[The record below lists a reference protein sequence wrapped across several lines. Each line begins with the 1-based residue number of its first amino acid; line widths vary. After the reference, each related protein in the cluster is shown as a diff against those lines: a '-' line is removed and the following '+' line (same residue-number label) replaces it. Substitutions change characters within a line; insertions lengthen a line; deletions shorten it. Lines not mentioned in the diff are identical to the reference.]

1 MRRAALVLLGG
12 LGGLAALGVA
22 WGETGAAA
30 INPITPIARIASITP
45 ITPITMGDDRGKI
58 VSLARPAT
66 RIVTLSPHLAEI
78 VFAAGARASLVGV
91 SARSDFPEDA
101 QRLPVVSDSGRIDL
115 ERIVALRPDLVLA
128 WLSGNPSRQLEQL
141 ERRGI
146 PVLAIEVRRLDD
158 IPRLLRLVGAAAGRG
173 EAAEQ
178 AALQAARSV
187 RTLVARYAGLRPL
200 RVFVEIWHEPL
211 MTVSGSHLISEVLQV
226 CGGKNVYAK
235 AAALTPAVSPE
246 TLLVLRPEVVI
257 MSSGAGTGAEQAGRW
272 RRLALL
278 PAVQQ
283 GALYEL
289 DPNLLHR
296 QGPRL
301 IEAARTMCGQLERA
315 RAAQGGRG

>member
-1 MRRAALVLLGG
+1 MRRLVLAS

-22 WGETGAAA
+22 SCAMGAIGAAA
-30 INPITPIARIASITP
+30 ITP
-45 ITPITMGDDRGKI
+45 ITPVTMTDDRGKT
-58 VSLARPAT
+58 VSLAGPAT

-78 VFAAGARASLVGV
+78 SFAAGAGVTLVGV

-101 QRLPVVSDSGRIDL
+101 RHLPVVSDSGRIDL
-115 ERIVALRPDLVLA
+115 ERIVALKPDLVLA
-128 WLSGNPSRQLEQL
+128 WLSGNPARQLELL

-146 PVLAIEVRRLDD
+146 AVLAVEVRRLDD
-158 IPRLLRLVGAAAGRG
+158 IPRVMRLVGTAAGRG

-178 AALQAARSV
+178 VARQTAQSI
-187 RTLVARYAGLRPL
+187 RGLAARYAGLRKL
-200 RVFVEIWHEPL
+200 RVFIEIWHEPL
-211 MTVSGSHLISEVLQV
+211 ITVSGTHLISDVLQM
-226 CGGKNVYAK
+226 CGGDNVYAK
-235 AAALTPAVSPE
+235 AGALTPAVSPE

-257 MSSGAGTGAEQAGRW
+257 MSSGAGTRAEQAGRW

-289 DPNLLHR
+289 DPDLLHR

-301 IEAARTMCGQLERA
+301 IEAARTMCEHLERA
-315 RAAQGGRG
+315 RAAQGRRG

>member
-1 MRRAALVLLGG
+1 MRRVALASLV
-12 LGGLAALGVA
+12 GLAALAMA
-22 WGETGAAA
+22 WCAAGTA
-30 INPITPIARIASITP
+30 A
-45 ITPITMGDDRGKI
+45 ITPITMSDDRGKT
-58 VSLARPAT
+58 VSLASPAS

-78 VFAAGARASLVGV
+78 VFAAGAGASLVGV
-91 SARSDFPEDA
+91 SARSDFPEDV

-128 WLSGNPSRQLEQL
+128 WLSGNPSRQLELL

-146 PVLAIEVRRLDD
+146 PVLAIEVRHLDD

-173 EAAEQ
+173 ETAEQ
-178 AALQAARSV
+178 AALQAELSV
-187 RTLVARYAGLRPL
+187 RTLVARYAGLRKL

-226 CGGKNVYAK
+226 CGGKNVYAN

-246 TLLVLRPEVVI
+246 TLLVLHPEVVI
-257 MSSGAGTGAEQAGRW
+257 MSSGAGSVAEQAGRW

-301 IEAARTMCGQLERA
+301 IEAAQMICGHLERV
-315 RAAQGGRG
+315 RAAQGRHG

>member
-1 MRRAALVLLGG
+1 MGRLILAS

-22 WGETGAAA
+22 WCAMGAAA
-30 INPITPIARIASITP
+30 ITP
-45 ITPITMGDDRGKI
+45 ITPITVGDDRGKT
-58 VSLARPAT
+58 VSLAGPAA

-78 VFAAGARASLVGV
+78 AFAAGAGASLVGV

-115 ERIVALRPDLVLA
+115 ERVVALKPDLVLA
-128 WLSGNPSRQLEQL
+128 WLSGNPARQLELL

-146 PVLAIEVRRLDD
+146 AVLAVEVRRLDD
-158 IPRLLRLVGAAAGRG
+158 IPRVLRLVGTAAGRG

-178 AALQAARSV
+178 VARQAAQSISG
-187 RTLVARYAGLRPL
+187 LSARYAGLRKL
-200 RVFVEIWHEPL
+200 RVFIEIWHEPL
-211 MTVSGSHLISEVLQV
+211 ITVSGGHLISDVLQV
-226 CGGKNVYAK
+226 CGGENVYAG
-235 AAALTPAVSPE
+235 AGALTPAVSPE

-257 MSSGAGTGAEQAGRW
+257 MSSGAGTEAEQAGRW
-272 RRLALL
+272 RRRALL

-289 DPNLLHR
+289 DPDLLHR

-301 IEAARTMCGQLERA
+301 IEAARTVCEHLERA
-315 RAAQGGRG
+315 RAAQGRRG

>member
-1 MRRAALVLLGG
+1 MKRVVLVLL
-12 LGGLAALGVA
+12 AAFGVA
-22 WGETGAAA
+22 WRATGAAA
-30 INPITPIARIASITP
+30 ITP
-45 ITPITMGDDRGKI
+45 ITTITIVDDRGKT

-78 VFAAGARASLVGV
+78 AFAAGAGASLVGV

-101 QRLPVVSDSGRIDL
+101 RRLPVVSDAGRIDL
-115 ERIVALRPDLVLA
+115 ERILALRPDLVLA
-128 WLSGNPSRQLEQL
+128 WLSGNPSRQLELL

-158 IPRLLRLVGAAAGRG
+158 IPRLLRLLGAAAGRG
-173 EAAEQ
+173 ETAEL
-178 AALQAARSV
+178 AALQAEQSV
-187 RTLVARYAGLRPL
+187 RMLAARYAGLRKL

-211 MTVSGSHLISEVLQV
+211 MTVSGSHLISDVLQV

-235 AAALTPAVSPE
+235 AGALTLAVSPE
-246 TLLVLRPEVVI
+246 SLLVLRPEVVI
-257 MSSGAGTGAEQAGRW
+257 MSSGAGSEAEQAGRW

-283 GALYEL
+283 GALYEV
-289 DPNLLHR
+289 DPDLLHR

-301 IEAARTMCGQLERA
+301 IEAARTLCEHLERA
-315 RAAQGGRG
+315 RAAQGRQG

>member
-1 MRRAALVLLGG
+1 MRRVALVL
-12 LGGLAALGVA
+12 LAALGVA
-22 WGETGAAA
+22 WCATGTAA
-30 INPITPIARIASITP
+30 ITP
-45 ITPITMGDDRGKI
+45 ITPITMSDDRGKT

-78 VFAAGARASLVGV
+78 AFAAGAGASLVGV

-101 QRLPVVSDSGRIDL
+101 RRLPVVSDAGRIDL

-128 WLSGNPSRQLEQL
+128 WLSGNPSRQLELL

-158 IPRLLRLVGAAAGRG
+158 IPRLLRLVGTAAGRG
-173 EAAEQ
+173 ETAEQ
-178 AALQAARSV
+178 AALQAELSIRM
-187 RTLVARYAGLRPL
+187 LVARYAGLRKL
-200 RVFVEIWHEPL
+200 RVFVEIWHQPL
-211 MTVSGSHLISEVLQV
+211 MTVSGTHPISDVLQV
-226 CGGKNVYAK
+226 CGGQNVYAK

-257 MSSGAGTGAEQAGRW
+257 MSSGAGSEAEQAGRW
-272 RRLALL
+272 LRLAVL

-289 DPNLLHR
+289 DPDLLHR

-301 IEAARTMCGQLERA
+301 IEAARTMCEHLERA
-315 RAAQGGRG
+315 RAAQGRHG